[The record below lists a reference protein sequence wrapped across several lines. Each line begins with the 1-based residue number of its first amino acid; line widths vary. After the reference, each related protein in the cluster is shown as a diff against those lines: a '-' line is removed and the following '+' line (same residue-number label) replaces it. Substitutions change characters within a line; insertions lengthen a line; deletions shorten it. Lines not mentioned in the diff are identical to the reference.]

1 MQRRKFSREFK
12 VETVRMTEERG
23 VSVAQASRDSA
34 SLARETG
41 RKSPSG
47 KGPISETPLE
57 VRKDAFGAFPF
68 DVRKQLSTEVQ
79 EPTN

>member
-1 MQRRKFSREFK
+1 MQRRKFTWEFK

-34 SLARETG
+34 RETG

-47 KGPISETPLE
+47 K

-68 DVRKQLSTEVQ
+68 DVRKQLRATRI
-79 EPTN
+79 TAGAI